1 MLLDSRENK
10 NMLIYFVISKISAA
24 KFSLMAQHQCFHA
37 NLSGFDVVTA
47 SLSVWVVSLDRQLS
61 NIKR

>member
-24 KFSLMAQHQCFHA
+24 KFSLMAQRQCFHA
-37 NLSGFDVVTA
+37 NISGVDIVTA